1 MSKETDRRRDLSF
14 RQVIDEYR
22 MLAAEAHANAAK
34 SNDELIRGQYLSLA
48 QSLEALI
55 ETLQDR
61 QSSSPE

>member
-22 MLAAEAHANAAK
+22 KLAVEAHADAAR
-34 SNDELIRGQYLSLA
+34 SNDEIIRGQYLSLA

-61 QSSSPE
+61 QSSQPD